1 MQKNTEVRE
10 IDITFN
16 SERIHSSI
24 RLALRRRGIPME
36 LKGGDLIRGTV
47 FGIIDHPE
55 YTVEDA
61 IIRATEMCNL
71 PGRIPETL
79 EEGYME
85 IMECL
90 DVILRVEDFYDKPA
104 GFKGDYSTCKM
115 LDTKEIVDRAIMNI
129 AYDVRKD
136 FCYTVTVEY
145 LQNNGYS
152 PDYKSTHILKDMIFK
167 KLVADKSTKEC
178 MYNFA
183 YRKNFFR
190 SPRNEKEAEETVDAA
205 MNGIVPN
212 GKTVYEFALEI
223 VDEIYATQKIWQ
235 MLEPLSYNFG

>member
-1 MQKNTEVRE
+1 MQKNKEVRE
-10 IDITFN
+10 INITFN

-24 RLALRRRGIPME
+24 RLALRRREIPME
-36 LKGGDLIRGTV
+36 FKGSDLIRGTV

-61 IIRATEMCNL
+61 IVRAIEMCNL

-79 EEGYME
+79 EDGYME

-90 DVILRVEDFYDKPA
+90 DVVLRIEDFYEKPI

-115 LDTKEIVDRAIMNI
+115 LDTKEIVDRVIMNI
-129 AYDVRKD
+129 AYDIKKD
-136 FCYTVTVEY
+136 FCYTVTMEY

-152 PDYKSTHILKDMIFK
+152 YYSKSMHILKDMIFK
-167 KLVADKSTKEC
+167 KLVADDSTKEC

-190 SPRNEKEAEETVDAA
+190 SPRDEKEAEEIVNAE
-205 MNGIVPN
+205 MREIVPK
-212 GKTVYEFALEI
+212 GKNLYDFVLEI
-223 VDEIYATQKIWQ
+223 VDEIYAMQK
-235 MLEPLSYNFG
+235 